1 MSTKVDYFTIAPEIV
16 RPFQETGKLL
26 AGSGLEEK
34 LLVLVT
40 TRASQINRC
49 AFCLALHT
57 REGLA
62 LGDSYDRL
70 IGLPAWRESP
80 WYSARERAALE
91 WTEALTL
98 VADKEPDSDLLARLK
113 EQFSEREIVYLT
125 LAITL
130 INSYN
135 RFNVAFGT
143 SPERADAVF
152 KQLHPMKKVPE
163 LALSPVS

>member
-1 MSTKVDYFTIAPEIV
+1 MSTTIDYFTTAPEIV
-16 RPFQETGKLL
+16 SPFQEMGKLL
-26 AGSGLEEK
+26 AKSGLEEN

-40 TRASQINRC
+40 TRASQINHC
-49 AFCLALHT
+49 AFCLALHM

-62 LGDSYDRL
+62 LGESNDRL
-70 IGLPAWRESP
+70 FGLSAWRESP
-80 WYSARERAALE
+80 WYNSREQAALE

-98 VADKEPDSDLLARLK
+98 VADNEPSGELLSRVR
-113 EQFSEREIVYLT
+113 EQFNEREIVYLT

-135 RFNVAFGT
+135 RFNVALGT

-152 KQLHPMKKVPE
+152 EQLHPMKKVPQ
-163 LALSPVS
+163 AV